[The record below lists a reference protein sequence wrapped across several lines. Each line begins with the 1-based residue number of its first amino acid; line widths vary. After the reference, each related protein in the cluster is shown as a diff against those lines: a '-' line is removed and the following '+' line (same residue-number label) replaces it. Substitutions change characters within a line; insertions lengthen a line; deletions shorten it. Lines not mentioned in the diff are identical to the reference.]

1 MNLEILYEDN
11 HLLAVNKA
19 AGVLTQGDKTGDKT
33 LIDFAK
39 SYIKEK
45 YNKPGEVF
53 VGLIHRIDRP
63 VSGVV
68 LIAKTSKA
76 LSRMNEQFKNKDIQK
91 TYWAIVE
98 QKPAKE
104 NGELIHWL
112 KKNEKLNKSFAS
124 NKEGNGALRSELSY
138 AMLASGDK
146 YHLLEVKP
154 KTGRHHQIRV
164 QLSGMGCIIKGDLK
178 YGAKRS
184 NEDASIS
191 LHAREV
197 EFIHPIKKENII
209 ITAPVPKDKL
219 WQFFEEQLGGGK

>member
-1 MNLEILYEDN
+1 
-11 HLLAVNKA
+11 
-19 AGVLTQGDKTGDKT
+19 
-33 LIDFAK
+33 
-39 SYIKEK
+39 
-45 YNKPGEVF
+45 
-53 VGLIHRIDRP
+53 
-63 VSGVV
+63 
-68 LIAKTSKA
+68 
-76 LSRMNEQFKNKDIQK
+76 
-91 TYWAIVE
+91 VE